1 MVMAFSGHI
10 FGTTEAAMPF
20 ARVRRFYLT
29 PPSLF
34 AFAIS
39 VVLAILAVLVNYRHV
54 GLFQLSYAFP
64 VLLIGYIVLVIGCMF
79 RRA

>member
-1 MVMAFSGHI
+1 
-10 FGTTEAAMPF
+10 MPF
-20 ARVRRFYLT
+20 ARVRRKAWT

-39 VVLAILAVLVNYRHV
+39 LVLAVLAVLVNYRYI
-54 GLFQLSYAFP
+54 GLFRLSYAFP
-64 VLLIGYIVLVIGCMF
+64 ILLLGYIVLVIGCLF

>member
-1 MVMAFSGHI
+1 
-10 FGTTEAAMPF
+10 MPF
-20 ARVRRFYLT
+20 ARMRQFYLT

-39 VVLAILAVLVNYRHV
+39 VVLAVLAVLVNYRYV
-54 GLFQLSYAFP
+54 GAIRLSYAFP
-64 VLLIGYIVLVIGCMF
+64 LLLLGYVILVIGCLF